1 MIIIIIMNNIIIIII
16 IIIITTTTVF
26 SLGFC
31 FGESQGPLKGTK
43 WACTWND
50 LLLEAPT
57 WSNMVDG
64 VFAIW

>member
-1 MIIIIIMNNIIIIII
+1 MIIIIIIMNNIITI

-31 FGESQGPLKGTK
+31 FGESQGHLKGTK
-43 WACTWND
+43 WACTRND